1 MSDYQAKP
9 GTGTGFAMKRGEN
22 DKKPHLEM
30 KIVVDRDIRE
40 GEEIRIVGWKKDK
53 LTSTGNVQFSL
64 KLDDPN
70 RAKPAGASAGSSR
83 RNPDDDIPF

>member
-9 GTGTGFAMKRGEN
+9 GTGTGFAMKRAEG
-22 DKKPHLEM
+22 DKKPQLEM

-64 KLDDPN
+64 KLDDPS
-70 RAKPAGASAGSSR
+70 RSKAGASSGGGR

>member
-1 MSDYQAKP
+1 MSDYQARP
-9 GTGTGFAMKRGEN
+9 GTGTGFAMKRAEG

-30 KIVVDRDIRE
+30 KIVVDRDIRA
-40 GEEIRIVGWKKDK
+40 GDEIRIVGWKKDK

-70 RAKPAGASAGSSR
+70 RKPAGASEGAGR